1 MKDVFKNSYQ
11 IKLSEKEKN
20 DIYSRLV
27 REVELSRLYTM
38 SESSLGKQLFSIKY
52 KTMGVTALGLIAAIV
67 LGGGVSY
74 AATDSL
80 PGDILYPVK
89 TQVNEQVRGWFT
101 IGDEDEV
108 EYRAQLAERRL
119 QELEQLSQERSER
132 LVEVSENVQARF
144 ERHIQLMQERL
155 DSLGEEDPDLAAD
168 LSARIENALE
178 NHARILRQLEER
190 SETLGSVAERAQV
203 AQGAVSQKRQVF
215 EEQSRERSEEMGAG
229 YVGGRIEAA
238 QNMVRAAEEL
248 LDSNKNISEE
258 SRERAREVM
267 GEVNILINEAEA
279 LNGSGDYKEAIM
291 KLQEARQ
298 FVYQTRSAVS
308 LEQQTGIQNLIQERV
323 REHIEENVGTGR
335 YGEGFEENTGEG
347 ESTGGNMNGAV
358 DGSGQDQSTQGQS
371 GSGKGNTAISEEIQ

>member
-38 SESSLGKQLFSIKY
+38 SESSLWEQLFSIKY
-52 KTMGVTALGLIAAIV
+52 KTMGITALGLIAAIV

-80 PGDILYPVK
+80 PGDMLYPVK

-108 EYRAQLAERRL
+108 EYRARLAERRL

-144 ERHIQLMQERL
+144 EKHIRLMQERL

-190 SETLGSVAERAQV
+190 SETLGSVAERAQA
-203 AQGAVSQKRQVF
+203 AQGAVMQKRQQF
-215 EEQSRERSEEMGAG
+215 EERVRENIGEMGG
-229 YVGGRIEAA
+229 EYVGSRIEAA
-238 QNMVRAAEEL
+238 RKMVSVAEEFI
-248 LDSNKNISEE
+248 NGNGNISEE
-258 SRERAREVM
+258 SKGRAREVM

-279 LNGSGDYKEAIM
+279 LNASGDYKEAII
-291 KLQEARQ
+291 KLQQVRQ
-298 FVYQTRSAVS
+298 LVYQARSAVS
-308 LEQQTGIQNLIQERV
+308 LEQQTGVQNLIQERV

-335 YGEGFEENTGEG
+335 YGEGFEENTDEVD
-347 ESTGGNMNGAV
+347 STGGNMNGAV
-358 DGSGQDQSTQGQS
+358 DGPGQGQSTQGQS
-371 GSGKGNTAISEEIQ
+371 GSGKGNTAISEEI